1 MPRKSPATPLSLPG
15 GVDPARLR
23 AGRLARLQAAMRE
36 HGVEACLFFN
46 PANIRYATGTSV
58 MAVYSLATCCRCALV
73 PAGGAPIL
81 FEHPNS
87 MHVSAKIL
95 SDVRPMLAWDFCG
108 AQAADLA
115 SRWAREIRAALSELG
130 ATSSRLAVDRLDT
143 PGFLA
148 LQREGIHVTDSGPI
162 TVDAREIKTPEE
174 IELLGMNCRIAYA
187 MLADFEAAI
196 RPGVREYELLAVL
209 ADTLLRHEGEYLI
222 TRCCAAGR
230 NTNPW
235 TLEAGDR
242 AIAPGDLVFVDT
254 DAIGVEGYFAD
265 VSRTFLCG
273 DRPTPEQKEAYRVA
287 HDCVAGMRELARPGI
302 TFAEFA
308 LKAPALPEKYR
319 AQRYEVMAH
328 QAGLEDEG
336 PSILYPDD
344 PNTPMP
350 ERELREGMVLCLECY
365 TGEVGGT
372 CGVKLEDQVLVTR
385 GAPENLC
392 PYPYDPRLLG

>member
-1 MPRKSPATPLSLPG
+1 
-15 GVDPARLR
+15 
-23 AGRLARLQAAMRE
+23 MRQHE
-36 HGVEACLFFN
+36 IEACLFFN
-46 PANIRYATGTSV
+46 PANVRYATGTSV
-58 MAVYSLATCCRCALV
+58 MGVYSLATCCRCALV
-73 PAGGAPIL
+73 AASGAPVL

-87 MHVSAKIL
+87 MHVSRKIL
-95 SDVRPMLAWDFCG
+95 AGVRPMLAWDFCG
-108 AQAADLA
+108 TQAAGLA
-115 SRWAREIRAALSELG
+115 ARWAREIRAALSELG
-130 ATSSRLAVDRLDT
+130 VKSNRLAVDRLDA

-148 LQREGIHVTDSGPI
+148 LQSEGIQIVDSGPLTI
-162 TVDAREIKTPEE
+162 EAREIKTPEE
-174 IELLGMNCRIAYA
+174 IEVLRVNGRIAYA

-209 ADTLLRHEGEYLI
+209 AHTLIKHQGEYLI

-242 AIAPGDLVFVDT
+242 AVAAGDLVFVDT

-273 DRPTPEQKEAYRVA
+273 DRPSPEQKEAYRVA
-287 HDCVAGMRELARPGI
+287 HDCVAGMVELVRPGI
-302 TFAEFA
+302 TFEEFA
-308 LKAPALPEKYR
+308 RKAPPLPEKYK
-319 AQRYEVMAH
+319 AQQYEVMVH

-336 PSILYPDD
+336 PSVLYPDD

-365 TGEVGGT
+365 TGEVGGS
-372 CGVKLEDQVLVTR
+372 CGVKLEDQVVVTR
-385 GAPENLC
+385 GGPENLC
-392 PYPYDPRLLG
+392 PYPYDARLLG